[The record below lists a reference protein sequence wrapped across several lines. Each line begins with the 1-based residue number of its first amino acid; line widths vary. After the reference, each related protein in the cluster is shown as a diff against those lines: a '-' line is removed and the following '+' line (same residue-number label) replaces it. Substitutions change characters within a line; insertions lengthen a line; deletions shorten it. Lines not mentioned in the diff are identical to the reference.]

1 MKNYFIF
8 FFLFLISISG
18 LGQEVYVP
26 KKISD
31 NKIKIDGIIDP
42 IEWEGAIKIK
52 LDNETEPGY
61 NIKPIVNTTG
71 YILYS
76 DYHVYLRFEAET
88 KETVRASI
96 RKRDDTGIFTDDI
109 IGFDIDTYGD
119 GRNNLFIG
127 SNAYGSQVDV
137 RVMNALQEESR
148 YDMSFDLEYESA
160 GSISGNSYSVEMKI
174 PFSSLPFP
182 NGKDQKWKFSFFRK
196 YNDYQISSSK
206 SDRDNSCITCQFDD
220 EVFFENIKIDK
231 KLDFIPYITS
241 GIEGAYNQ
249 NTDNIDYEKLN
260 SNVGISINAE
270 FSKSLSL
277 ELAINPDF
285 SQVEADVTQI
295 DVNSAFSLSY
305 PEKRPFFNKGTDI
318 LKLNNPDLQ
327 PFYSR
332 SINDPVFALKLL
344 NQGKKSRLFYL
355 SSLDNNSPY
364 LIAGRDRSYFGEGKK
379 SFVNVL
385 RYQRLLKNG
394 SKVGLISTT
403 RAYNGGGYG
412 NLFGLDGLIQVTN
425 SIRLTFDL
433 LKNYNEEPKNDWI
446 NSDDYFNEYSVRLDG
461 EKFNGNG
468 MFLGL
473 SRNTE
478 NWRTYLGYKYI
489 DPEYRADVGF
499 AVKNDRKWLTY
510 YQSYKSFYEKRFVQ
524 NVEYSVKYDMLHNFN
539 NKLDVISLDGRIS
552 AGFKGNTEFSVTHDY
567 DFVSYYLD
575 KKYSNY
581 ASTRIGLNTSPIE
594 LISFGSNISFGKDV
608 AFNDEDPELGKEFNF
623 RATLSIQLNNN
634 FSVSNLFSF
643 SRLKKVEINEFYYKG
658 FINRFNTKY
667 QFSKSLGIR
676 LAAEYNN
683 FSESIFLQPLFE
695 WTPNPFSIFYIGGNQ
710 IIDKELV
717 RNGKYFVDRSQMFVK
732 FQYLISI

>member
-1 MKNYFIF
+1 MRNFF
-8 FFLFLISISG
+8 TGFFLILITISA
-18 LGQEVYVP
+18 LGQEVHSP
-26 KKISD
+26 IKISD

-42 IEWEGAIKIK
+42 IEWEGSIKIE

-96 RKRDDTGIFTDDI
+96 RKRDDNGIFNDDI
-109 IGFDIDTYGD
+109 VGFDIDTYGD

-160 GSISGNSYSVEMKI
+160 GSISGNSYIVEMKI

-231 KLDFIPYITS
+231 KLDLIPYITS

-249 NTDNIDYEKLN
+249 NTDNIEYEKIN
-260 SNVGISINAE
+260 SNIGVSINTE
-270 FSKSLSL
+270 LSKSLSL

-332 SINDPVFALKLL
+332 SINDPAFALKLL

-355 SSLDNNSPY
+355 SSIDSNSPY

-394 SKVGLISTT
+394 SKIGLISTS

-412 NLFGLDGLIQVTN
+412 NLFGLDGLIQITN

-446 NSDDYFNEYSVRLDG
+446 DSDDYFNEYSVRLDG

-468 MFLGL
+468 LFIGL

-510 YQSYKSFYEKRFVQ
+510 YQSYKSFYEKRFLQ
-524 NVEYSVKYDMLHNFN
+524 NLEYSIKYDMLHDFN
-539 NKLDVISLDGRIS
+539 NKLDVISLDGKIS
-552 AGFKGNTEFSVTHDY
+552 AGFKGNTEFSITHDY

-581 ASTRIGLNTSPIE
+581 GSTRISLNTSPIE
-594 LISFGSNISFGKDV
+594 LISFRSNISFGKDV
-608 AFNDEDPELGKEFNF
+608 AFNDEEPDLGKEFNL
-623 RATLSIQLNNN
+623 RATLSVQVNDN
-634 FSVSNLFSF
+634 FSISNLFSF
-643 SRLKKVEINEFYYKG
+643 SKLKKIEINEFYYKG

-667 QFSKSLGIR
+667 QFSKSLGLR
-676 LAAEYNN
+676 LATEYND

-695 WTPNPFSIFYIGGNQ
+695 WTPNPFTIFYIGGNQ
-710 IIDKELV
+710 ILNKDD
-717 RNGKYFVDRSQMFVK
+717 KYFVDRSQMFVK

>member
-1 MKNYFIF
+1 MKNFLTV
-8 FFLFLISISG
+8 FFLFIITISA
-18 LGQEVYVP
+18 LGQDVHSP
-26 KKISD
+26 IKISD

-42 IEWEGAIKIK
+42 KEWEGAIKIE

-76 DYHVYLRFEAET
+76 DYHIYLRFEAET

-96 RKRDDTGIFTDDI
+96 RKRDDTGIFNDDI

-137 RVMNALQEESR
+137 RVMNALQESSR
-148 YDMSFDLEYESA
+148 YDMSFDLEYESE

-196 YNDYQISSSK
+196 YNDFQISSSK

-231 KLDFIPYITS
+231 KIDLIPYITS
-241 GIEGAYNQ
+241 GIQGEYNMNSQ
-249 NTDNIDYEKLN
+249 DIEYEKIS
-260 SNVGISINAE
+260 SNIGISINTE
-270 FSKSLSL
+270 LSKSLSL

-332 SINDPVFALKLL
+332 SINDPAFALKIL

-394 SKVGLISTT
+394 SKIGLISTS
-403 RAYNGGGYG
+403 RAYDGGGYG
-412 NLFGLDGLIQVTN
+412 NLFGLDGLIQITN
-425 SIRLTFDL
+425 SLRLTFDL
-433 LKNYNEEPKNDWI
+433 IKNYNEEPENDWI
-446 NSDDYFNEYSVRLDG
+446 ESEDYFDEYSVRLDG
-461 EKFNGNG
+461 DRFRGNG
-468 MFLGL
+468 MFIGL

-510 YQSYKSFYEKRFVQ
+510 YQSYKSFYEKRFIQ
-524 NVEYSVKYDMLHNFN
+524 NLEYSIKYDMLHNFN

-552 AGFKGNTEFSVTHDY
+552 AGFKGNSEISITHDY

-581 ASTRIGLNTSPIE
+581 ASTRIGLNTNPVE
-594 LISFGSNISFGKDV
+594 LISFRSDISFGRDI
-608 AFNDEDPELGKEFNF
+608 AFNDENPELGKEFNF
-623 RATLSIQLNNN
+623 RATLSLQLNNN

-643 SRLKKVEINEFYYKG
+643 SRLKKVEINEFYYRG

-676 LAAEYNN
+676 LATEYNN

-695 WTPNPFSIFYIGGNQ
+695 WTPNPFTIFYIGGNQ
-710 IIDKELV
+710 IINKED
-717 RNGKYFVDRSQMFVK
+717 KYFVDRSQMFVK
-732 FQYLISI
+732 FQYLINL

>member
-1 MKNYFIF
+1 MRNFF
-8 FFLFLISISG
+8 TGFFLILITISA
-18 LGQEVYVP
+18 LGQEVHSP
-26 KKISD
+26 IKISE

-42 IEWEGAIKIK
+42 VEWEGSIKIE

-61 NIKPIVNTTG
+61 NIKPIVSTNG

-96 RKRDDTGIFTDDI
+96 RKRDDNGIFNDDI
-109 IGFDIDTYGD
+109 VGFDIDTYGD

-160 GSISGNSYSVEMKI
+160 GSISGNSYIVEMKI

-231 KLDFIPYITS
+231 KLDLIPYITS

-249 NTDNIDYEKLN
+249 NTNNIEYEKIN
-260 SNVGISINAE
+260 SNIGVSINTE
-270 FSKSLSL
+270 LSKSLSL

-332 SINDPVFALKLL
+332 SINDPAFALKLL

-355 SSLDNNSPY
+355 SSIDSNSPY

-394 SKVGLISTT
+394 SKIGLISTS

-412 NLFGLDGLIQVTN
+412 NLFGLDGLIQITN

-446 NSDDYFNEYSVRLDG
+446 DSDDYFNEYSVRLDG

-468 MFLGL
+468 LFIGL

-510 YQSYKSFYEKRFVQ
+510 YQSYKSFYEKRFIQ
-524 NVEYSVKYDMLHNFN
+524 NLEYSIKYDMLHDFN
-539 NKLDVISLDGRIS
+539 NKLDVISLDGKIS
-552 AGFKGNTEFSVTHDY
+552 AGFKGNTEFSITHDY

-581 ASTRIGLNTSPIE
+581 GSTRIGLNTSPIE
-594 LISFGSNISFGKDV
+594 LISFRSNISFGKDV
-608 AFNDEDPELGKEFNF
+608 AFNDEDPGLGKEFNL
-623 RATLSIQLNNN
+623 RATLSVQVNDN
-634 FSVSNLFSF
+634 FSISNLFSF
-643 SRLKKVEINEFYYKG
+643 SKLKKIEINEFYYKG

-667 QFSKSLGIR
+667 QFSKSLGLR
-676 LAAEYNN
+676 LATEYND

-695 WTPNPFSIFYIGGNQ
+695 WTPNPFTIFYIGGNQ
-710 IIDKELV
+710 ILNKDD
-717 RNGKYFVDRSQMFVK
+717 KYFVDRSQMFVK

>member
-1 MKNYFIF
+1 MKKFF
-8 FFLFLISISG
+8 TVFFLFIITISA
-18 LGQEVYVP
+18 LGQDVHSP
-26 KKISD
+26 IKISD

-42 IEWEGAIKIK
+42 KEWEGAIKIE

-76 DYHVYLRFEAET
+76 DYHIYLRFEAET

-96 RKRDDTGIFTDDI
+96 RKRDDTGIFNDDI

-137 RVMNALQEESR
+137 RVMNALQESSR
-148 YDMSFDLEYESA
+148 YDMSFDLEYESE

-196 YNDYQISSSK
+196 YNDFQISSSK

-231 KLDFIPYITS
+231 KIDLIPYITS
-241 GIEGAYNQ
+241 GIQGEYNMNSQ
-249 NTDNIDYEKLN
+249 NIEYEKIS
-260 SNVGISINAE
+260 SNIGISINTE
-270 FSKSLSL
+270 LSKSLSL

-332 SINDPVFALKLL
+332 SINDPAFALKLL

-394 SKVGLISTT
+394 SKIGLISTS
-403 RAYNGGGYG
+403 RAYDGGGYG
-412 NLFGLDGLIQVTN
+412 NLFGLDGLIQITN
-425 SIRLTFDL
+425 SLRLTFDL
-433 LKNYNEEPKNDWI
+433 IKNYNEEPENDWI
-446 NSDDYFNEYSVRLDG
+446 ESEDYFDEYSVRLDG
-461 EKFNGNG
+461 DRFRGNG
-468 MFLGL
+468 MFIGL

-510 YQSYKSFYEKRFVQ
+510 YQSYKSFYEKRFIQ
-524 NVEYSVKYDMLHNFN
+524 NLEYSIKYDMLHNFN

-552 AGFKGNTEFSVTHDY
+552 AGFKGNSEISITHDY

-581 ASTRIGLNTSPIE
+581 ASTRIGLNTNPVE
-594 LISFGSNISFGKDV
+594 LISFGSDISFGRDI
-608 AFNDEDPELGKEFNF
+608 AFNDENPELGKEFNF
-623 RATLSIQLNNN
+623 RATLSLQLNNN

-643 SRLKKVEINEFYYKG
+643 SRLKKVEINEFYYRG

-676 LAAEYNN
+676 LATEYNN

-695 WTPNPFSIFYIGGNQ
+695 WTPNPFTIFYIGGNQ
-710 IIDKELV
+710 IINKED
-717 RNGKYFVDRSQMFVK
+717 KYFVDRSQMFVK
-732 FQYLISI
+732 FQYLINL

>member
-1 MKNYFIF
+1 MRNFF
-8 FFLFLISISG
+8 TSFFLILITISA
-18 LGQEVYVP
+18 LGQEVHTP
-26 KKISD
+26 IKISD

-42 IEWEGAIKIK
+42 VEWEGSIKIE

-61 NIKPIVNTTG
+61 NIKPIVSTTG

-96 RKRDDTGIFTDDI
+96 RKRDDNGIFNDDI
-109 IGFDIDTYGD
+109 VGFDIDTYGD

-160 GSISGNSYSVEMKI
+160 GSISGNSYIVEMKI

-231 KLDFIPYITS
+231 KLDLIPYISS

-249 NTDNIDYEKLN
+249 NTDNIEYEKIN
-260 SNVGISINAE
+260 NNIGVSINTE
-270 FSKSLSL
+270 LSKSLSL

-332 SINDPVFALKLL
+332 SINDPAFALKLL

-355 SSLDNNSPY
+355 SSIDSNSPY

-394 SKVGLISTT
+394 SKIGLISTS

-412 NLFGLDGLIQVTN
+412 NLFGLDGLIQITN

-446 NSDDYFNEYSVRLDG
+446 DSDDYFNEYSVRLDG

-468 MFLGL
+468 LFIGL

-510 YQSYKSFYEKRFVQ
+510 YQSYKSFYEKRFIQ
-524 NVEYSVKYDMLHNFN
+524 NLEYSIKYDMLHDFN
-539 NKLDVISLDGRIS
+539 NKLDVISLDGKIS
-552 AGFKGNTEFSVTHDY
+552 AGFKGNTEFSITHDY

-581 ASTRIGLNTSPIE
+581 GSTRIGLNTSPIE
-594 LISFGSNISFGKDV
+594 LISFRSNISFGKDV
-608 AFNDEDPELGKEFNF
+608 AFNDEDPDLGKEFNL
-623 RATLSIQLNNN
+623 RATLSVQVNDN
-634 FSVSNLFSF
+634 FSISNLFSF
-643 SRLKKVEINEFYYKG
+643 SKLKKIEINEFYYKG

-667 QFSKSLGIR
+667 QFSKSLGLR
-676 LAAEYNN
+676 LATEYND

-695 WTPNPFSIFYIGGNQ
+695 WTPNPFTIFYIGGNQ
-710 IIDKELV
+710 ILNKDD
-717 RNGKYFVDRSQMFVK
+717 KYFVDRSQMFVK

>member
-1 MKNYFIF
+1 MKNFLTV
-8 FFLFLISISG
+8 FFLFIITISA
-18 LGQEVYVP
+18 LGQDVHSP
-26 KKISD
+26 IKISD

-42 IEWEGAIKIK
+42 KEWEGAIKIE

-76 DYHVYLRFEAET
+76 DYHIYLRFEAET

-96 RKRDDTGIFTDDI
+96 RKRDDTGIFNDDI

-137 RVMNALQEESR
+137 RVMNALQESSR
-148 YDMSFDLEYESA
+148 YDMSFDLEYESE

-196 YNDYQISSSK
+196 YNDFQISSSK

-231 KLDFIPYITS
+231 KIDLIPYITS
-241 GIEGAYNQ
+241 GIQGEYNMNSQ
-249 NTDNIDYEKLN
+249 NIEYEKIS
-260 SNVGISINAE
+260 SNIGISINTE
-270 FSKSLSL
+270 LSKSLSL

-332 SINDPVFALKLL
+332 SINDPAFALKLL

-394 SKVGLISTT
+394 SKIGLISTS
-403 RAYNGGGYG
+403 RAYDGGGYG
-412 NLFGLDGLIQVTN
+412 NLFGLDGLIQITN
-425 SIRLTFDL
+425 SLRLTFDL
-433 LKNYNEEPKNDWI
+433 IKNYNEEPENDWI
-446 NSDDYFNEYSVRLDG
+446 ESEDYFDEYSVRLDG
-461 EKFNGNG
+461 DRFRGNG
-468 MFLGL
+468 MFIGL

-510 YQSYKSFYEKRFVQ
+510 YQSYKSFYEKRFIQ
-524 NVEYSVKYDMLHNFN
+524 NLEYSIKYDMLHNFN

-552 AGFKGNTEFSVTHDY
+552 AGFKGNSEISITHDY

-581 ASTRIGLNTSPIE
+581 ASTRIGLNTNPVE
-594 LISFGSNISFGKDV
+594 LISFRSDISFGRDI
-608 AFNDEDPELGKEFNF
+608 AFNDENPELGKEFNF
-623 RATLSIQLNNN
+623 RATLSLQLNNN

-643 SRLKKVEINEFYYKG
+643 SRLKKVEINEFYYRG

-676 LAAEYNN
+676 LATEYNN

-695 WTPNPFSIFYIGGNQ
+695 WTPNPFTIFYIGGNQ
-710 IIDKELV
+710 IINKED
-717 RNGKYFVDRSQMFVK
+717 KYFVDRSQMFVK
-732 FQYLISI
+732 FQYLINL

>member
-1 MKNYFIF
+1 MRNFF
-8 FFLFLISISG
+8 TGFFLILITISA
-18 LGQEVYVP
+18 LGQEVHSP
-26 KKISD
+26 IKISE

-42 IEWEGAIKIK
+42 VEWEGSIKIE

-61 NIKPIVNTTG
+61 NIKPIVSTTG

-96 RKRDDTGIFTDDI
+96 RKRDDNGIFNDDI
-109 IGFDIDTYGD
+109 VGFDIDTYGD

-160 GSISGNSYSVEMKI
+160 GSISGNSYIVEMKI

-231 KLDFIPYITS
+231 KLDLIPYISS

-249 NTDNIDYEKLN
+249 NTDNIEYEKIN
-260 SNVGISINAE
+260 SNIGVSINTE
-270 FSKSLSL
+270 LSKSLSL

-332 SINDPVFALKLL
+332 SINDPAFALKLL

-355 SSLDNNSPY
+355 SSIDSNSPY

-394 SKVGLISTT
+394 SKIGLISTS

-412 NLFGLDGLIQVTN
+412 NLFGLDGLIQITN

-446 NSDDYFNEYSVRLDG
+446 DSDDYFNEYSVRLDG

-468 MFLGL
+468 LFIGL

-510 YQSYKSFYEKRFVQ
+510 YQSYKSFYEKRFIQ
-524 NVEYSVKYDMLHNFN
+524 NLEYSIKYDMLHDFN
-539 NKLDVISLDGRIS
+539 NKLDVISLDGKIS
-552 AGFKGNTEFSVTHDY
+552 AGFKGNTEFSITHDY

-581 ASTRIGLNTSPIE
+581 GSTRIGLNTSPIE
-594 LISFGSNISFGKDV
+594 LISFRSNISFGKDV
-608 AFNDEDPELGKEFNF
+608 AFNDEDPGLGKEFNL
-623 RATLSIQLNNN
+623 RATLSVQVNDN
-634 FSVSNLFSF
+634 FSISNLFSF
-643 SRLKKVEINEFYYKG
+643 SKLKKIEINEFYYKG

-667 QFSKSLGIR
+667 QFSKSLGLR
-676 LAAEYNN
+676 LATEYND

-695 WTPNPFSIFYIGGNQ
+695 WTPNPFTIFYIGGNQ
-710 IIDKELV
+710 ILNKDD
-717 RNGKYFVDRSQMFVK
+717 KYFVDRSQMFVK

>member
-1 MKNYFIF
+1 MRNFF
-8 FFLFLISISG
+8 TSFFLILITISA
-18 LGQEVYVP
+18 LGQEVHTP
-26 KKISD
+26 IKISD

-42 IEWEGAIKIK
+42 VEWEGSIKIE

-61 NIKPIVNTTG
+61 NIKPIVSTTG

-96 RKRDDTGIFTDDI
+96 RKRDDNGIFNDDI
-109 IGFDIDTYGD
+109 VGFDIDTYGD

-160 GSISGNSYSVEMKI
+160 GSISGNSYIVEMKI

-231 KLDFIPYITS
+231 KLDLIPYISS

-249 NTDNIDYEKLN
+249 NTDNIEYEKIN
-260 SNVGISINAE
+260 NNIGVSINTE
-270 FSKSLSL
+270 LSKSLSL

-332 SINDPVFALKLL
+332 SINDPAFALKLL

-355 SSLDNNSPY
+355 SSIDSNSPY

-394 SKVGLISTT
+394 SKIGLISTT

-412 NLFGLDGLIQVTN
+412 NLFGLDGLIQITN

-446 NSDDYFNEYSVRLDG
+446 DSDDYFNEYSVRLDG

-468 MFLGL
+468 LFIGL

-510 YQSYKSFYEKRFVQ
+510 YQSYKSFYEKRFIQ
-524 NVEYSVKYDMLHNFN
+524 NLEYSIKYDMLHDFN
-539 NKLDVISLDGRIS
+539 NKLDVISLDGKIS
-552 AGFKGNTEFSVTHDY
+552 AGFKGNTEFSITHDY

-581 ASTRIGLNTSPIE
+581 GSTRIGLNTSPIE
-594 LISFGSNISFGKDV
+594 LISFRSNISFGKDV
-608 AFNDEDPELGKEFNF
+608 AFNDEDPDLGKEFNL
-623 RATLSIQLNNN
+623 RATLSVQVNDN
-634 FSVSNLFSF
+634 FSISNLFSF
-643 SRLKKVEINEFYYKG
+643 SKLKKIEINEFYYKG

-667 QFSKSLGIR
+667 QFSKSLGLR
-676 LAAEYNN
+676 LATEYND

-695 WTPNPFSIFYIGGNQ
+695 WTPNPFTIFYIGGNQ
-710 IIDKELV
+710 ILNKDD
-717 RNGKYFVDRSQMFVK
+717 KYFVDRSQMFVK

>member
-1 MKNYFIF
+1 MRNFF
-8 FFLFLISISG
+8 TGFFLILITISA
-18 LGQEVYVP
+18 LGQEVHSP
-26 KKISD
+26 IKISE

-42 IEWEGAIKIK
+42 IEWEGSIKIE

-61 NIKPIVNTTG
+61 NIKPIVSTTG

-96 RKRDDTGIFTDDI
+96 RKRDDNGIFNDDI
-109 IGFDIDTYGD
+109 VGFDIDTYGD

-160 GSISGNSYSVEMKI
+160 GSISGNSYIVEMKI

-231 KLDFIPYITS
+231 KLDLIPYITS

-249 NTDNIDYEKLN
+249 NTNNIEYEKIN
-260 SNVGISINAE
+260 SNIGVSINTE
-270 FSKSLSL
+270 LSKSLSL

-332 SINDPVFALKLL
+332 SINDPAFALKLL

-355 SSLDNNSPY
+355 SSIDSNSPY

-394 SKVGLISTT
+394 SKIGLISTS

-412 NLFGLDGLIQVTN
+412 NLFGLDGLIQITN

-446 NSDDYFNEYSVRLDG
+446 DSDDYFNEYSVRLDG

-468 MFLGL
+468 LFIGL

-510 YQSYKSFYEKRFVQ
+510 YQSYKSFYEKRFIQ
-524 NVEYSVKYDMLHNFN
+524 NLEYSIKYDMLHDFN
-539 NKLDVISLDGRIS
+539 NKLDVISLDGKIS
-552 AGFKGNTEFSVTHDY
+552 AGFKGNTEFSITHDY

-581 ASTRIGLNTSPIE
+581 GSTRIGLNTSPIE
-594 LISFGSNISFGKDV
+594 LISFRSNISFGKDV
-608 AFNDEDPELGKEFNF
+608 AFNDEDPGLGKEFNL
-623 RATLSIQLNNN
+623 RATLSVQVNDN
-634 FSVSNLFSF
+634 FSISNLFSF
-643 SRLKKVEINEFYYKG
+643 SKLKKIEINEFYYKG

-667 QFSKSLGIR
+667 QFSKSLGLR
-676 LAAEYNN
+676 LATEYND

-695 WTPNPFSIFYIGGNQ
+695 WTPNPFTIFYIGGNQ
-710 IIDKELV
+710 ILNKDD
-717 RNGKYFVDRSQMFVK
+717 KYFVDRSQMFVK

>member
-1 MKNYFIF
+1 MRNFF
-8 FFLFLISISG
+8 TSFFLILITISA
-18 LGQEVYVP
+18 LGQEVHTP
-26 KKISD
+26 IKISD

-42 IEWEGAIKIK
+42 IEWEGSIKIE

-96 RKRDDTGIFTDDI
+96 RKRDDNGIFNDDI
-109 IGFDIDTYGD
+109 VGFDIDTYGD

-160 GSISGNSYSVEMKI
+160 GSISGNSYIVEMKI

-231 KLDFIPYITS
+231 KLDLIPYITS

-249 NTDNIDYEKLN
+249 NTDNIEYEKIN
-260 SNVGISINAE
+260 SNIGVSINTE
-270 FSKSLSL
+270 LSKSLSL

-332 SINDPVFALKLL
+332 SINDPAFALKLL

-355 SSLDNNSPY
+355 SSIDSNSPY

-394 SKVGLISTT
+394 SKIGLISTS

-412 NLFGLDGLIQVTN
+412 NLFGLDGLIQITN

-446 NSDDYFNEYSVRLDG
+446 DSDDYFNEYSVRLDG

-468 MFLGL
+468 LFIGL

-510 YQSYKSFYEKRFVQ
+510 YQSYKSFYEKRFIQ
-524 NVEYSVKYDMLHNFN
+524 NLEYSIKYDMLHDFN
-539 NKLDVISLDGRIS
+539 NKLDVISLDGKIS
-552 AGFKGNTEFSVTHDY
+552 AGFKGNTEFSITHDY

-581 ASTRIGLNTSPIE
+581 GSTRIGLNTSPIE
-594 LISFGSNISFGKDV
+594 LISFRSNISFGKDV
-608 AFNDEDPELGKEFNF
+608 AFNDEDPDLGKEFNL
-623 RATLSIQLNNN
+623 RATLSVQVNDN
-634 FSVSNLFSF
+634 FSISNLFSF
-643 SRLKKVEINEFYYKG
+643 SKLKKIEINEFYYKG

-667 QFSKSLGIR
+667 QFSKSLGLR
-676 LAAEYNN
+676 LATEYND

-695 WTPNPFSIFYIGGNQ
+695 WTPNPFTIFYIGGNQ
-710 IIDKELV
+710 ILNKDD
-717 RNGKYFVDRSQMFVK
+717 KYFVDRSQMFVK

>member
-1 MKNYFIF
+1 MRNFF
-8 FFLFLISISG
+8 TGFFLILITISA
-18 LGQEVYVP
+18 LGQEVHSP
-26 KKISD
+26 IKISE

-42 IEWEGAIKIK
+42 VEWEGSIKIE

-61 NIKPIVNTTG
+61 NIKPIVSTNG

-96 RKRDDTGIFTDDI
+96 RKRDDNGIFNDDI
-109 IGFDIDTYGD
+109 VGFDIDTYGD

-160 GSISGNSYSVEMKI
+160 GSISGNSYIVEMKI

-231 KLDFIPYITS
+231 KLDLIPYISS

-249 NTDNIDYEKLN
+249 NTDNIEYEKIN
-260 SNVGISINAE
+260 SNIGVSINTE
-270 FSKSLSL
+270 LSKSLSL

-332 SINDPVFALKLL
+332 SINDPAFALKLL

-355 SSLDNNSPY
+355 SSIDSNSPY

-394 SKVGLISTT
+394 SKIGLISTS

-412 NLFGLDGLIQVTN
+412 NLFGLDGLIQITN

-446 NSDDYFNEYSVRLDG
+446 DSDDYFNEYSVRLDG

-468 MFLGL
+468 LFIGL

-510 YQSYKSFYEKRFVQ
+510 YQSYKSFYEKRFIQ
-524 NVEYSVKYDMLHNFN
+524 NLEYSIKYDMLHDFN
-539 NKLDVISLDGRIS
+539 NKLDVISLDGKIS
-552 AGFKGNTEFSVTHDY
+552 AGFKGNTEFSITHDY

-581 ASTRIGLNTSPIE
+581 GSTRIGLNTSPIE
-594 LISFGSNISFGKDV
+594 LISFRSNISFGKDV
-608 AFNDEDPELGKEFNF
+608 AFNDEDPGLGKEFNL
-623 RATLSIQLNNN
+623 RATLSVQVNDN
-634 FSVSNLFSF
+634 FSISNLFSF
-643 SRLKKVEINEFYYKG
+643 SKLKKIEINEFYYKG

-667 QFSKSLGIR
+667 QFSKSLGLR
-676 LAAEYNN
+676 LATEYND

-695 WTPNPFSIFYIGGNQ
+695 WTPNPFTIFYIGGNQ
-710 IIDKELV
+710 ILNKDD
-717 RNGKYFVDRSQMFVK
+717 KYFVDRSQMFVK

>member
-1 MKNYFIF
+1 MRKF
-8 FFLFLISISG
+8 FTSFCFLLLTVSA
-18 LGQEVYVP
+18 LGQEIHVP

-31 NKIKIDGIIDP
+31 TKIKIDGIIDP
-42 IEWEGAIKIK
+42 KEWEGAIKVE

-96 RKRDDTGIFTDDI
+96 RKRDDTGIFNDDI

-137 RVMNALQEESR
+137 RVMNALQESSR

-160 GSISGNSYSVEMKI
+160 GSINGNSYSIEMKI

-220 EVFFENIKIDK
+220 EILFENIKIDK
-231 KLDFIPYITS
+231 KLDLIPYITS
-241 GIEGAYNQ
+241 GIEGEYNKSK
-249 NTDNIDYEKLN
+249 DNIDYEKIN
-260 SNVGISINAE
+260 SNIGISINAE
-270 FSKSLSL
+270 LSKSLSL

-332 SINDPVFALKLL
+332 SINDPAFALKLL

-394 SKVGLISTT
+394 SKIGLISTS

-412 NLFGLDGLIQVTN
+412 NLFGLDGLIQITN

-433 LKNYNEEPKNDWI
+433 LKNYNEEPNNDWI
-446 NSDDYFNEYSVRLDG
+446 DSDDYFNEYSVRLDG

-468 MFLGL
+468 MFVGL

-499 AVKNDRKWLTY
+499 AVKNDRKWFTY
-510 YQSYKSFYEKRFVQ
+510 YQSYKSFYEKRFLQ
-524 NVEYSVKYDMLHNFN
+524 NLEYSIKYDMLHNFN
-539 NKLDVISLDGRIS
+539 NKLDVISLDGKIS
-552 AGFKGNTEFSVTHDY
+552 AGFKGNTEVSITHDY

-581 ASTRIGLNTSPIE
+581 ASTRIVLDTSPLE
-594 LISFGSNISFGKDV
+594 LFSFGSNISFGKDV
-608 AFNDEDPELGKEFNF
+608 AFNDENPELGKEFNF
-623 RATLSIQLNNN
+623 RATLSLQLNNN

-643 SRLKKVEINEFYYKG
+643 SRLKKVEINEFYYRG

-676 LAAEYNN
+676 LATEYNN

-695 WTPNPFSIFYIGGNQ
+695 WTPNPFTIFYIGGNQ
-710 IIDKELV
+710 ILNKDD
-717 RNGKYFVDRSQMFVK
+717 KYFVDRSQMFVK

>member
-1 MKNYFIF
+1 MRKFYIF
-8 FFLFLISISG
+8 FFFFLITEPALS
-18 LGQEVYVP
+18 QEIHTP
-26 KKISD
+26 IKILD
-31 NKIKIDGIIDP
+31 NKINIDGIIDP
-42 IEWEGAIKIK
+42 KEWEGAIKIE

-61 NIKPIVNTTG
+61 NIKPIVNTFG

-76 DYHVYLRFEAET
+76 DYHVYIRFEAET

-96 RKRDDTGIFTDDI
+96 RKRDDTGIFNDDI

-137 RVMNALQEESR
+137 RVMNALQESSR

-160 GSISGNSYSVEMKI
+160 GSIRGNSYTVEMKI

-196 YNDYQISSSK
+196 YIDYSISSSK

-231 KLDFIPYITS
+231 KLDLIPYITS
-241 GIEGAYNQ
+241 GIEGQYNM
-249 NTDNIDYEKLN
+249 NTENIDYKKIN
-260 SNVGISINAE
+260 SNIGISINAE
-270 FSKSLSL
+270 LSKSLSL

-332 SINDPVFALKLL
+332 SINDPAFALKLL

-379 SFVNVL
+379 SIVNVL
-385 RYQRLLKNG
+385 RYQRILKNG
-394 SKVGLISTT
+394 SKIGLISTS

-412 NLFGLDGLIQVTN
+412 NLFGLDGLIQITN

-433 LKNYNEEPKNDWI
+433 LKNYNEEPTNNWI
-446 NSDDYFNEYSVRLDG
+446 ESDDYFNEYSVRLDG

-499 AVKNDRKWLTY
+499 AVKNDRKWLTFFQNY
-510 YQSYKSFYEKRFVQ
+510 ESFYEKRFLQ
-524 NVEYSVKYDMLHNFN
+524 KIEYSIKYDMLHNFN
-539 NKLDVISLDGRIS
+539 NKLDVISLDGKIS
-552 AGFKGNTEFSVTHDY
+552 SGFKGNTEISITHDY

-594 LISFGSNISFGKDV
+594 LLSFGSDLSFGKDV
-608 AFNDEDPELGKEFNF
+608 AFNDENPELGKEFNF
-623 RATLSIQLNNN
+623 RATLGLQLNNN

-643 SRLKKVEINEFYYKG
+643 SSLKKIEINEFYYKG
-658 FINRFNTKY
+658 FINRLNTKY
-667 QFSKSLGIR
+667 QFSKSLGLR
-676 LAAEYNN
+676 LATEFND
-683 FSESIFLQPLFE
+683 FSDSIFLQPLFE
-695 WTPNPFSIFYIGGNQ
+695 WTPNPFTIFYIGGNQ
-710 IIDKELV
+710 ILNKDD
-717 RNGKYFVDRSQMFVK
+717 KYFVDRSQMFVK
-732 FQYLISI
+732 FQYLISL

>member
-1 MKNYFIF
+1 MRNFF
-8 FFLFLISISG
+8 TSFFLILITISA
-18 LGQEVYVP
+18 LGQEVHTP
-26 KKISD
+26 IKISD

-42 IEWEGAIKIK
+42 VEWEGSIKIE

-61 NIKPIVNTTG
+61 NIKPIVSTTG

-96 RKRDDTGIFTDDI
+96 RKRDDNGIFNDDI
-109 IGFDIDTYGD
+109 VGFDIDTYGD

-160 GSISGNSYSVEMKI
+160 GSISGNSYIVEMKI

-231 KLDFIPYITS
+231 KLDLIPYISS

-249 NTDNIDYEKLN
+249 NTDNIEYEKIN
-260 SNVGISINAE
+260 NNIGVSINTE
-270 FSKSLSL
+270 LSKSLSL

-332 SINDPVFALKLL
+332 SINDPAFALKLL

-355 SSLDNNSPY
+355 SSIDSNSPY

-394 SKVGLISTT
+394 SKIGLISTS

-412 NLFGLDGLIQVTN
+412 NLFGLDGLIQITN

-446 NSDDYFNEYSVRLDG
+446 DSDDYFNEYSVRLDG

-468 MFLGL
+468 LFIGL

-510 YQSYKSFYEKRFVQ
+510 YQSYKSFYEKRFIQ
-524 NVEYSVKYDMLHNFN
+524 NLEYSIKYDMLHDFN
-539 NKLDVISLDGRIS
+539 NKLDVISLDGKIS
-552 AGFKGNTEFSVTHDY
+552 AGFKGNTEFSITHDY

-581 ASTRIGLNTSPIE
+581 GSTRIGLNTSPIE
-594 LISFGSNISFGKDV
+594 LISFRSNISFGKDV
-608 AFNDEDPELGKEFNF
+608 AFNDEDPDLGKEFNL
-623 RATLSIQLNNN
+623 RATLSVQVNDN
-634 FSVSNLFSF
+634 FSISNLFSF
-643 SRLKKVEINEFYYKG
+643 SKLKKIEINEFYYMG

-667 QFSKSLGIR
+667 QFSKSLGLR
-676 LAAEYNN
+676 LATEYND

-695 WTPNPFSIFYIGGNQ
+695 WTPNPFTIFYIGGNQ
-710 IIDKELV
+710 ILNKDD
-717 RNGKYFVDRSQMFVK
+717 KYFVDRSQMFVK